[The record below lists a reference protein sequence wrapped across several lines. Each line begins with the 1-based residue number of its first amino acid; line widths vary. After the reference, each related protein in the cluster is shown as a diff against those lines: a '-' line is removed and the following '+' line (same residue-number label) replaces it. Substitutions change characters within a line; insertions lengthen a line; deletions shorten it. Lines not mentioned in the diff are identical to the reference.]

1 MTQPQKKR
9 EGKLL
14 LRDHFLRYQNNL
26 QQAFKEKITTKH
38 PKKPQ
43 KIRQKKHKH
52 SFNKIK
58 IEEPLSSS

>member
-26 QQAFKEKITTKH
+26 QQTFKEKMT
-38 PKKPQ
+38 Q
-43 KIRQKKHKH
+43 LRQLKEGEYLLNHTC
-52 SFNKIK
+52 
-58 IEEPLSSS
+58 PLWVTERV